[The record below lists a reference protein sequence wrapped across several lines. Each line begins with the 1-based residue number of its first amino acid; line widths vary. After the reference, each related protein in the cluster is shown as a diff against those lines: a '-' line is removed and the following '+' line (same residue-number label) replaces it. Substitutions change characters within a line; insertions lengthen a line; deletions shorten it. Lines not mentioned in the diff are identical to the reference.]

1 MFILS
6 YEEYKTVCYI
16 WLTLAVIVFLILIF
30 VKAPYGRHKTKG
42 WGVEISAKKGWIIME
57 SIPAVLLAVILV
69 LGHNRDLVV
78 LFFWAI
84 WTAHY
89 VNRAWAWPNRAKLEQ
104 KLMPL
109 SVVILAVIFNTINCL
124 LNGIWLFDL
133 SGGYELSWVTDPRFI
148 FGVVIFFFGMIIN
161 IKSDDILFSLRD
173 DGSTG
178 YKIPRGGL
186 FEKVSSPNYLG
197 EIIEWIG
204 FAIATWSL
212 AGFTFA
218 IWTFCNLAPR
228 AFAHHRWY
236 KQEFSDYPE
245 NRKALIP
252 FVI

>member
-6 YEEYKTVCYI
+6 YDEYKTVCYI

-57 SIPAVLLAVILV
+57 SIPAVLLTVMLV
-69 LGHNRDLVV
+69 LGHNRDFVI

-89 VNRAWAWPNRAKLEQ
+89 VNRAWAWPNRAKLEE

-148 FGVVIFFFGMIIN
+148 FGGVIFFFGMILN

-236 KQEFSDYPE
+236 KEEFSDYPE
-245 NRKALIP
+245 DRKALIP

>member
-6 YEEYKTVCYI
+6 YDEYKTVCYI

-57 SIPAVLLAVILV
+57 SIPAVLLTVMLV
-69 LGHNRDLVV
+69 LGHNRDFVI

-89 VNRAWAWPNRAKLEQ
+89 VNRAWAWPNRAKLEE

-148 FGVVIFFFGMIIN
+148 FGGVIFFFGMILN

-218 IWTFCNLAPR
+218 FWTFCNLAPR

-236 KQEFSDYPE
+236 KEEFSDYPE
-245 NRKALIP
+245 DRKALIP

>member
-109 SVVILAVIFNTINCL
+109 SVVILAVIFNTVNCL

-197 EIIEWIG
+197 EIIEWFG

>member
-1 MFILS
+1 MEFLS

-16 WLTLAVIVFLILIF
+16 WLTLAFIVFLVLIF
-30 VKAPYGRHKTKG
+30 VKAPYGRHRTEG
-42 WGVEISAKKGWIIME
+42 WGIEISAKKGWIIME
-57 SIPAVLLAVILV
+57 SIPAVLLTVILF
-69 LGHNRDLVV
+69 LSHNRDLVV

-89 VNRAWAWPNRAKLEQ
+89 VNRAWAWPNRARLYQ

-109 SVVILAVIFNTINCL
+109 SVVILAVIFNTVNCL
-124 LNGIWLFDL
+124 INGIWLFSL
-133 SGGYELSWVTDPRFI
+133 SGGYELSWMTDPRFI
-148 FGVVIFFFGMIIN
+148 FGVALFFFGMIIN
-161 IKSDDILFSLRD
+161 IKSDEILFSLRD

-186 FEKVSSPNYLG
+186 FEKVSSPNYFG

-212 AGFTFA
+212 AGLTFA

-228 AFAHHRWY
+228 AFAHHQWY
-236 KQEFSDYPE
+236 NEEFSDYPE
-245 NRKALIP
+245 DRKALIP

>member
-1 MFILS
+1 MGSEMCI
-6 YEEYKTVCYI
+6 
-16 WLTLAVIVFLILIF
+16 
-30 VKAPYGRHKTKG
+30 
-42 WGVEISAKKGWIIME
+42 
-57 SIPAVLLAVILV
+57 
-69 LGHNRDLVV
+69 RD
-78 LFFWAI
+78 
-84 WTAHY
+84 
-89 VNRAWAWPNRAKLEQ
+89 R
-104 KLMPL
+104 L
-109 SVVILAVIFNTINCL
+109 SVVILAVIFNTVNCL

-133 SGGYELSWVTDPRFI
+133 SGGYELSWVKDPRFI
-148 FGVVIFFFGMIIN
+148 VGVVIFFFGMILN

-236 KQEFSDYPE
+236 KEEFSDYPE
-245 NRKALIP
+245 DRKALIP

>member
-6 YEEYKTVCYI
+6 YEDYKTVCYI

-57 SIPAVLLAVILV
+57 SIPAVLLTVMLV
-69 LGHNRDLVV
+69 LGHNRDFMV

-89 VNRAWAWPNRAKLEQ
+89 VNRAWAWPNRAKLEE

-124 LNGIWLFDL
+124 LNGIWLFEL

-148 FGVVIFFFGMIIN
+148 FGGVIFFFGMILN

-236 KQEFSDYPE
+236 KEEFSDYPE
-245 NRKALIP
+245 DRKALIP

>member
-1 MFILS
+1 MSFLT
-6 YEEYKTVCYI
+6 YEEYKMACYM
-16 WLTLAVIVFLILIF
+16 WLTLAFIVFFILLF
-30 VKAPYGRHKTKG
+30 VKAPYGRHRRKG
-42 WGVEISAKKGWIIME
+42 WGVEMSARKGWMIME
-57 SIPAVLLAVILV
+57 SIPALLLTVILFF
-69 LGHNRDLVV
+69 GQYRDFVV

-89 VNRAWAWPNRAKLEQ
+89 VHRAWAWPNRANLNQ
-104 KLMPL
+104 KLMPV
-109 SVVILAVIFNTINCL
+109 SVILLAIFFNTINCL
-124 LNGIWLFDL
+124 LNGIWLFEL
-133 SGGYELSWVTDPRFI
+133 SGGYTLSWFQDPRFI
-148 FGVVIFFFGMIIN
+148 VGISIFFLGMIIN

-186 FEKVSSPNYLG
+186 FEKVSSPNYFG

-236 KQEFSDYPE
+236 KEKFPDYPAE
-245 NRKALIP
+245 RKALVP

>member
-1 MFILS
+1 MFFLS

-57 SIPAVLLAVILV
+57 SIPAVLLTVILAI
-69 LGHNRDLVV
+69 GHNRDLVV

-84 WTAHY
+84 WTGHY

-104 KLMPL
+104 KVMPL
-109 SVVILAVIFNTINCL
+109 SVVIFAVIFNTVNCL
-124 LNGIWLFDL
+124 INGIWLFDL
-133 SGGYELSWVTDPRFI
+133 SGGYELSWLTDPRFI
-148 FGVVIFFFGMIIN
+148 FGVVIFFFGMILN

-178 YKIPRGGL
+178 YKIPTGGL

-236 KQEFSDYPE
+236 KEEFSDYPE
-245 NRKALIP
+245 DRKALIP

>member
-1 MFILS
+1 MEFLS

-16 WLTLAVIVFLILIF
+16 WLTLAFIVFLVLIF
-30 VKAPYGRHKTKG
+30 VKAPYGRHRTEG
-42 WGVEISAKKGWIIME
+42 WGIEISAKKGWIIME
-57 SIPAVLLAVILV
+57 SIPAVLLTVILF
-69 LGHNRDLVV
+69 LSHNRDLVV
-78 LFFWAI
+78 FFFWAI

-89 VNRAWAWPNRAKLEQ
+89 VNRAWAWPNRARLYQ

-109 SVVILAVIFNTINCL
+109 SVVILAVIFNTVNCL
-124 LNGIWLFDL
+124 INGIWLFSL
-133 SGGYELSWVTDPRFI
+133 SGGYELSWMTDLRFI
-148 FGVVIFFFGMIIN
+148 FGVALFFFGMIIN

-186 FEKVSSPNYLG
+186 FEKVSSPNYFG

-212 AGFTFA
+212 AGLTFA

-236 KQEFSDYPE
+236 NEEFPDYPE
-245 NRKALIP
+245 DRKALIP

>member
-42 WGVEISAKKGWIIME
+42 WGVEISAKKGWMIME

-197 EIIEWIG
+197 EIIEWFG

>member
-57 SIPAVLLAVILV
+57 SIPAVLLTVILAI
-69 LGHNRDLVV
+69 GHNRDLVV

-84 WTAHY
+84 WTGHY

-109 SVVILAVIFNTINCL
+109 SVVILAVIFNTVNCL

-148 FGVVIFFFGMIIN
+148 VGVVIFFFGMILN

-178 YKIPRGGL
+178 YKIPTGGL

-236 KQEFSDYPE
+236 KEEFSDYPE
-245 NRKALIP
+245 DRKALIP

>member
-69 LGHNRDLVV
+69 LGHNRNLVV
-78 LFFWAI
+78 FFFWAI

-109 SVVILAVIFNTINCL
+109 SVVILAVIFNTVNCL

-197 EIIEWIG
+197 EIIEWFG

-252 FVI
+252 YVI

>member
-1 MFILS
+1 MIFLS
-6 YEEYKTVCYI
+6 YEEYKTACYA
-16 WLTLAVIVFLILIF
+16 WLTLGFIVFMILIF
-30 VKAPYGRHKTKG
+30 VKAPYGRHRAKG
-42 WGVEISAKKGWIIME
+42 WGIEISAKNGWIIME
-57 SIPAVLLAVILV
+57 SIPAVLLTVILA
-69 LGHNRDLVV
+69 LGHNRDVVV

-89 VNRAWAWPNRAKLEQ
+89 VNRAWAWPNRAKLDQ

-109 SVVILAVIFNTINCL
+109 SVVILAIIFNTINCL

-133 SGGYELSWVTDPRFI
+133 SGGYGISWLTDPRFI
-148 FGVVIFFFGMIIN
+148 FGMGIFFSGMVIN

-228 AFAHHRWY
+228 AFAHHQWY
-236 KQEFSDYPE
+236 KEEFSDYPE
-245 NRKALIP
+245 DRKALIP

>member
-1 MFILS
+1 MEFLS

-16 WLTLAVIVFLILIF
+16 WLTLAFIVFLVLIF
-30 VKAPYGRHKTKG
+30 VKAPYGRHRTEG
-42 WGVEISAKKGWIIME
+42 WGLEISAKKGWIIME
-57 SIPAVLLAVILV
+57 SIPAVLLTVILF
-69 LGHNRDLVV
+69 LSHNRDFVV
-78 LFFWAI
+78 FFFWAI

-89 VNRAWAWPNRAKLEQ
+89 VNRAWAWPNRARLYQ

-109 SVVILAVIFNTINCL
+109 SVVILAVIFNTVNCL
-124 LNGIWLFDL
+124 INGIWLFSL
-133 SGGYELSWVTDPRFI
+133 SGGYELSWMTDPRFI
-148 FGVVIFFFGMIIN
+148 FGVVLFFFGMIIN

-186 FEKVSSPNYLG
+186 FEKVSSPNYFG

-212 AGFTFA
+212 AGLTFA

-236 KQEFSDYPE
+236 NEEFPDYPE
-245 NRKALIP
+245 DRKALIP

>member
-6 YEEYKTVCYI
+6 YDEYKTVCYI

-104 KLMPL
+104 KFMPL

-197 EIIEWIG
+197 EIIEWFG

>member
-1 MFILS
+1 MFFLS

-57 SIPAVLLAVILV
+57 SIPAVLLTVILAI
-69 LGHNRDLVV
+69 GHNRGLVV

-84 WTAHY
+84 WTGHY

-109 SVVILAVIFNTINCL
+109 SVVILAVIFNTVNCL
-124 LNGIWLFDL
+124 INGIWLFDL
-133 SGGYELSWVTDPRFI
+133 SEGYGLSWLTDPRFI
-148 FGVVIFFFGMIIN
+148 FGVVIFFLGMILN

-236 KQEFSDYPE
+236 KEEFFDYPE
-245 NRKALIP
+245 DRKALIP

>member
-30 VKAPYGRHKTKG
+30 VKAPYGRHRTKG
-42 WGVEISAKKGWIIME
+42 WGVEISAKNGWIIME
-57 SIPAVLLAVILV
+57 SIPAVLLTVILI

-109 SVVILAVIFNTINCL
+109 SVVILAVIFNTVNCL

-148 FGVVIFFFGMIIN
+148 FGVVIFFFGMILN

-236 KQEFSDYPE
+236 KEEFSDYPE
-245 NRKALIP
+245 DRKALIP

>member
-57 SIPAVLLAVILV
+57 SIPAVLLTVMLV
-69 LGHNRDLVV
+69 LGHNRDFVV

-133 SGGYELSWVTDPRFI
+133 SGGYELSWFRDPRFI
-148 FGVVIFFFGMIIN
+148 FGGVIFFFGMILN

-186 FEKVSSPNYLG
+186 FEKISSPNYLG
-197 EIIEWIG
+197 EIIEWFG

>member
-1 MFILS
+1 M
-6 YEEYKTVCYI
+6 
-16 WLTLAVIVFLILIF
+16 
-30 VKAPYGRHKTKG
+30 
-42 WGVEISAKKGWIIME
+42 
-57 SIPAVLLAVILV
+57 LV
-69 LGHNRDLVV
+69 LGHNRDFVV

-197 EIIEWIG
+197 EIIEWFG

>member
-16 WLTLAVIVFLILIF
+16 WLTLAAIVFLILIF

-57 SIPAVLLAVILV
+57 SIPAVLLTVILV

-84 WTAHY
+84 WTGHY

-109 SVVILAVIFNTINCL
+109 SVVILAVIFNTVNCL
-124 LNGIWLFDL
+124 INGIWLFDL
-133 SGGYELSWVTDPRFI
+133 SGGYELSWLTDPRFI
-148 FGVVIFFFGMIIN
+148 FGVVIFFFGMILN

-236 KQEFSDYPE
+236 KEEFSDYPE
-245 NRKALIP
+245 DRKALIP

>member
-6 YEEYKTVCYI
+6 YDEYKTVCYI

-57 SIPAVLLAVILV
+57 SIPAVLLTVMLV
-69 LGHNRDLVV
+69 LGHNRDFVV

-89 VNRAWAWPNRAKLEQ
+89 VNRAWAWPNRAKLEE

-148 FGVVIFFFGMIIN
+148 FGGVIFFFGMILN

-236 KQEFSDYPE
+236 KEEFSDYPE
-245 NRKALIP
+245 DRKALIP

>member
-1 MFILS
+1 MLILS

-16 WLTLAVIVFLILIF
+16 WLTLAVIVSLILIF

-42 WGVEISAKKGWIIME
+42 WGVEISAKKAWIIME
-57 SIPAVLLAVILV
+57 SIPAVLLAAILV

-109 SVVILAVIFNTINCL
+109 NVVILAVIFNTVNCL

-236 KQEFSDYPE
+236 KEEFSDYPE
-245 NRKALIP
+245 DRKALIP

>member
-109 SVVILAVIFNTINCL
+109 SVVILAVIFNTVNCL
-124 LNGIWLFDL
+124 INGIWLFVL

-197 EIIEWIG
+197 EIIEWFG

>member
-1 MFILS
+1 MFNLS

-16 WLTLAVIVFLILIF
+16 WLTLAVIVFFILIF

-42 WGVEISAKKGWIIME
+42 WGVEISAKRGWIFME
-57 SIPAVLLAVILV
+57 SISAVLLTVILF
-69 LGHNRDLVV
+69 LADNRDLVI

-109 SVVILAVIFNTINCL
+109 SVVILAVIFNTVNCL
-124 LNGIWLFDL
+124 INGIWLFVL

-148 FGVVIFFFGMIIN
+148 FGVVIFFFGMILN

-178 YKIPRGGL
+178 YKIPKGGL

-236 KQEFSDYPE
+236 KEEFSDYPE

>member
-6 YEEYKTVCYI
+6 YDEYKTVCYI

-57 SIPAVLLAVILV
+57 SIPAVLLTVMLV
-69 LGHNRDLVV
+69 LGHNRDFMV

-89 VNRAWAWPNRAKLEQ
+89 VNRAWAWPNRAKLEE

-109 SVVILAVIFNTINCL
+109 SVVILAVIFNTVNCL

-148 FGVVIFFFGMIIN
+148 FGGVIFFFGMILN

-236 KQEFSDYPE
+236 KEEFSDYPE
-245 NRKALIP
+245 DRKALIP

>member
-16 WLTLAVIVFLILIF
+16 WLALAVVVFLILIF

-124 LNGIWLFDL
+124 LNGIWFFDL

-197 EIIEWIG
+197 EIIEWFG

>member
-6 YEEYKTVCYI
+6 YEDYKTVCYI

-57 SIPAVLLAVILV
+57 SIPAVLLTVMLV
-69 LGHNRDLVV
+69 LGHNRDFVI

-89 VNRAWAWPNRAKLEQ
+89 VNRAWAWPNRAKLEE

-124 LNGIWLFDL
+124 LNGIWLFEL

-148 FGVVIFFFGMIIN
+148 FGAVIFFFGMILN

-236 KQEFSDYPE
+236 KEEFSDYPE
-245 NRKALIP
+245 DRKALIP

>member
-1 MFILS
+1 MFFLS

-30 VKAPYGRHKTKG
+30 VEAPYGRHKTKG

-57 SIPAVLLAVILV
+57 SIPAVLLTVILV
-69 LGHNRDLVV
+69 LGHNRDFVV

-109 SVVILAVIFNTINCL
+109 SVVIFAIIFNTVNCL
-124 LNGIWLFDL
+124 INGIWLFDL

-148 FGVVIFFFGMIIN
+148 FGVVIFFFGMILN

-236 KQEFSDYPE
+236 KEEFSDYPE

>member
-6 YEEYKTVCYI
+6 YDGYKTVCYI

-197 EIIEWIG
+197 EIIEWFG

>member
-57 SIPAVLLAVILV
+57 SIPAVLLTVMLV
-69 LGHNRDLVV
+69 LGHNRDFVV

-124 LNGIWLFDL
+124 LNGIWFFDL

-197 EIIEWIG
+197 EIIEWFG

>member
-6 YEEYKTVCYI
+6 YDEYKTVCYI

-57 SIPAVLLAVILV
+57 SIPAVLLTVMLV
-69 LGHNRDLVV
+69 LGHNRDFVV

-89 VNRAWAWPNRAKLEQ
+89 VNRAWAWPNRAKLEE

-148 FGVVIFFFGMIIN
+148 FGGVIFFFGMILN

-212 AGFTFA
+212 VGFTFA
-218 IWTFCNLAPR
+218 FWTFCNLAPR

-236 KQEFSDYPE
+236 KEEFSDYPE
-245 NRKALIP
+245 DRKALIP

>member
-1 MFILS
+1 MFFLS

-42 WGVEISAKKGWIIME
+42 WGVEISAKKGWMIME
-57 SIPAVLLAVILV
+57 SIPAVLLTVILV
-69 LGHNRDLVV
+69 IGHNRDLVV

-104 KLMPL
+104 KVMPL
-109 SVVILAVIFNTINCL
+109 SVVIFAVIFNTVNCL
-124 LNGIWLFDL
+124 INGIWLFDL
-133 SGGYELSWVTDPRFI
+133 SGGYELSWLTDPRFI
-148 FGVVIFFFGMIIN
+148 FGVVIFFFGMILN

-236 KQEFSDYPE
+236 KEEFSDYPE
-245 NRKALIP
+245 DRKALIP

>member
-1 MFILS
+1 MEFLS

-16 WLTLAVIVFLILIF
+16 WLTLAFIVFLVLIF
-30 VKAPYGRHKTKG
+30 VKAPYGRHRTEG
-42 WGVEISAKKGWIIME
+42 WGIEISAKKGWIIME
-57 SIPAVLLAVILV
+57 SIPAVLLTVILF
-69 LGHNRDLVV
+69 LSHNRDLVV
-78 LFFWAI
+78 FFFWAI

-89 VNRAWAWPNRAKLEQ
+89 VNRAWAWPNRARLYQ

-109 SVVILAVIFNTINCL
+109 SVVILAVIFNTVNCL
-124 LNGIWLFDL
+124 INGIWLFSL
-133 SGGYELSWVTDPRFI
+133 SGGYELSWMTDPRFI
-148 FGVVIFFFGMIIN
+148 FGVALFFFGMIIN

-186 FEKVSSPNYLG
+186 FEKVSSPNYFG
-197 EIIEWIG
+197 EIIEWFG

-212 AGFTFA
+212 AGLTFA

-236 KQEFSDYPE
+236 NEEFPDYPE
-245 NRKALIP
+245 DRKALIP

>member
-78 LFFWAI
+78 FFFWAI

-133 SGGYELSWVTDPRFI
+133 SGGYEISWVTDPRFI

-197 EIIEWIG
+197 EIIEWFG

>member
-1 MFILS
+1 
-6 YEEYKTVCYI
+6 
-16 WLTLAVIVFLILIF
+16 
-30 VKAPYGRHKTKG
+30 
-42 WGVEISAKKGWIIME
+42 
-57 SIPAVLLAVILV
+57 
-69 LGHNRDLVV
+69 
-78 LFFWAI
+78 
-84 WTAHY
+84 
-89 VNRAWAWPNRAKLEQ
+89 
-104 KLMPL
+104 MPL

-124 LNGIWLFDL
+124 LNGIWFFDL
-133 SGGYELSWVTDPRFI
+133 SGGYELSWVKDPRFI

-161 IKSDDILFSLRD
+161 IKSDNILFSLRA

-197 EIIEWIG
+197 EIIEWFG

>member
-69 LGHNRDLVV
+69 LGNNRDLVV
-78 LFFWAI
+78 FFFWAI

-124 LNGIWLFDL
+124 LNGIWFFDL

-197 EIIEWIG
+197 EIIEWFG

>member
-1 MFILS
+1 MFFLS

-57 SIPAVLLAVILV
+57 SIPAVLLTVILAI
-69 LGHNRDLVV
+69 GHNRDLVV

-109 SVVILAVIFNTINCL
+109 SVVILAVIFNTVNCL
-124 LNGIWLFDL
+124 INGIWLFDL
-133 SGGYELSWVTDPRFI
+133 SEGYGLSWLTDPRFI
-148 FGVVIFFFGMIIN
+148 FGVVIFFLGMILN

-236 KQEFSDYPE
+236 KEEFSDYPE
-245 NRKALIP
+245 DRKALIP

>member
-1 MFILS
+1 MLILS

-69 LGHNRDLVV
+69 LGHNRNLVV
-78 LFFWAI
+78 FFFWAI

-109 SVVILAVIFNTINCL
+109 NVVILAVIFNTVNCL

-197 EIIEWIG
+197 EIIEWFG